1 MPKFK
6 AEYLFNKIYDF
17 DGVKEIEAKDIKE
30 AIEKLKKAGRRA
42 HLIDETFETGDKP
55 VYQPVKMHVYN
66 SEKFSDYVEAQESED
81 AFETE
86 ESADIASDLDFTFED
101 SE

>member
-30 AIEKLKKAGRRA
+30 AITIYTWLKTVVRTK
-42 HLIDETFETGDKP
+42 T
-55 VYQPVKMHVYN
+55 
-66 SEKFSDYVEAQESED
+66 
-81 AFETE
+81 
-86 ESADIASDLDFTFED
+86 
-101 SE
+101 

>member
-30 AIEKLKKAGRRA
+30 AIEKFKKAG
-42 HLIDETFETGDKP
+42 
-55 VYQPVKMHVYN
+55 
-66 SEKFSDYVEAQESED
+66 KFS
-81 AFETE
+81 
-86 ESADIASDLDFTFED
+86 
-101 SE
+101 

>member
-30 AIEKLKKAGRRA
+30 AIEKFKKA
-42 HLIDETFETGDKP
+42 IDLKDDKGI
-55 VYQPVKMHVYN
+55 
-66 SEKFSDYVEAQESED
+66 QEVQ
-81 AFETE
+81 TE
-86 ESADIASDLDFTFED
+86 CRKAYDKED
-101 SE
+101 SLRKGVRSKAQFKVC